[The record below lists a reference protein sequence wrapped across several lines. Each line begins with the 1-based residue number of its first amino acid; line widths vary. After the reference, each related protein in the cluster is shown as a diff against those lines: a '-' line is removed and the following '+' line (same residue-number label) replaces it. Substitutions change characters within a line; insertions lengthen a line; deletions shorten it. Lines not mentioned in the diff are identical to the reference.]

1 MTKHPHYLPF
11 ALLCL
16 LLLGSCEKSETIR
29 QSNGAEFCP
38 LGFRAY
44 PQTGPLDGCGL
55 IFTPLYDPVFKTEND
70 GVVMKALLK
79 KQNTPFVAADS
90 TPNTLASSY
99 QAFHR
104 TTPSCHFELKFEK
117 IEMAEATRFSFY
129 LDKTTVNINTNNF
142 QMGDVLNN
150 IPPGPS
156 PKHPWQVF
164 IQRELGGTY
173 TLGFVILG
181 MRYIAKSGIKDFSN
195 GTFLVTNS
203 QGKCNINMWLT
214 DPTGEE
220 VAYFGLQTLVIPD
233 NYFAAFGFDILEA
246 QQTDCTDRPVE
257 IKLQK
262 YLYYADLQSNITYED
277 NFKCNTIWSE

>member
-1 MTKHPHYLPF
+1 MTKHPHYLTF
-11 ALLCL
+11 TLLCL

-44 PQTGPLDGCGL
+44 AQPGPLDGCGL
-55 IFTPLYDPVFKTEND
+55 IFAPVYDPVFKTESD

-90 TPNTLASSY
+90 APNTIATSY
-99 QAFHR
+99 LAFHR
-104 TTPSCHFELKFEK
+104 TQPKCAFELTFKK
-117 IEMAEATRFSFY
+117 INMAEATRFSLY
-129 LDKTTVNINTNNF
+129 IGKTSPYFGTSNL
-142 QMGDVLNN
+142 QMGDVLNK

-156 PKHPWQVF
+156 PKHLWQVF

-173 TLGFVILG
+173 TLGYVANGTPF
-181 MRYIAKSGIKDFSN
+181 IAQSGIPDFDLAFFSISN
-195 GTFLVTNS
+195 LNGESTFKVDLKGPGGTVGSIETKS
-203 QGKCNINMWLT
+203 I
-214 DPTGEE
+214 
-220 VAYFGLQTLVIPD
+220 AIPD
-233 NYFAAFGFDILEA
+233 NYFGAFGFDILEA

-262 YLYYADLQSNITYED
+262 YLYVGGSGQTSYED
-277 NFKCNTIWSE
+277 NFECNTIWFQ